1 MSQENVEIVRRA
13 YESFNAGQDEW
24 LSMLHPEVEVRLS
37 GVFPGID
44 SDYRGHD
51 GARRFRDT
59 LFEAWEYFHAEPRE
73 IVDRGAYVGVVV
85 DLRAKGRESG
95 AEVNLTFHQAFRFDG
110 DLVVRWA
117 SFPTLREA
125 REAAGLRE

>member
-1 MSQENVEIVRRA
+1 MSQENVEIVRCA
-13 YESFNAGQDEW
+13 YESFNAGHDEW
-24 LSMLHPEVEVRLS
+24 MSAIHPNVEVTLS

-51 GARRFRDT
+51 GVRRFRDT

-73 IVDRGAYVGVVV
+73 IVDRGAYVGVVA

-95 AEVNLTFHQAFRFDG
+95 VEVNLTFHQAFRIDG
-110 DLVVRWA
+110 GLIERWA

-125 REAAGLRE
+125 LEAAGLRE